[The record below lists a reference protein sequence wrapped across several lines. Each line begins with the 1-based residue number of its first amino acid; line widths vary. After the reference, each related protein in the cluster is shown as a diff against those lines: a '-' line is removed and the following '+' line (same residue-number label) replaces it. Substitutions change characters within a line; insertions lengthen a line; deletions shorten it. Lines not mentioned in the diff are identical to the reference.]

1 MVLAATSA
9 LVVGCSAGHGVDTG
23 RTPLTVA
30 PRTTGSTAA
39 PTTTTTTPT
48 TPTTTA
54 TTTATTTTRATTR
67 EVPSAGADLTEVIGW
82 VEGGTAAPADRYT
95 TVSRAGVTSAADGV
109 AFTTAV
115 TNCVS
120 TSRYRNGALACLVE
134 LDDPLP
140 RPPDAITVWRGDWVD
155 FDGSAVEIGSVR
167 GDPGPFRGGAG
178 AALPVGESLT
188 FGDMR
193 CRADTAALVCV
204 NYAQRSAVR
213 MAADGITGF
222 GCLAQD
228 RPPPG
233 VGIRWSC

>member
-1 MVLAATSA
+1 MLVAATSV
-9 LVVGCSAGHGVDTG
+9 LVAGCSAGHGVDTG

-30 PRTTGSTAA
+30 PKTTGSAQSSPRTTSSTTTTGSTA
-39 PTTTTTTPT
+39 PTTSTS
-48 TPTTTA
+48 
-54 TTTATTTTRATTR
+54 RKLG
-67 EVPSAGADLTEVIGW
+67 VPPAGADLTEVIGW
-82 VEGGTAAPADRYT
+82 VEAGTAAPADRYAT
-95 TVSRAGVTSAADGV
+95 MARAGVTAAVDGV

-120 TSRYRNGALACLVE
+120 TSGYRAGALACLVD
-134 LDDPLP
+134 LDDPPP

-167 GDPGPFRGGAG
+167 GDPGPFRDGAG

-222 GCLAQD
+222 GCLAED

-233 VGIRWSC
+233 IGIRLSC

>member
-1 MVLAATSA
+1 MRWMLVAATSV
-9 LVVGCSAGHGVDTG
+9 LVAGCSAGHGADTG

-30 PRTTGSTAA
+30 PKTTGSAQSSPRTTTPTITK
-39 PTTTTTTPT
+39 PTTTTSTK
-48 TPTTTA
+48 
-54 TTTATTTTRATTR
+54 RG
-67 EVPSAGADLTEVIGW
+67 VPSAGADLTEVIGW
-82 VEGGTAAPADRYT
+82 IEAGTAAPADRYAT
-95 TVSRAGVTSAADGV
+95 MARAGVTAAVDGV

-120 TSRYRNGALACLVE
+120 TSRYRAGALACLVD
-134 LDDPLP
+134 LDDPPP

-167 GDPGPFRGGAG
+167 GDPGPFRDGAG
-178 AALPVGESLT
+178 AALPVGDSLT

-233 VGIRWSC
+233 IGIRLSC